1 MAFLA
6 AVSGSFLTYSLPS
19 EFMKQHPN
27 QYLLYSYILSI
38 LPFIFP
44 AFAIASCVLAIYQGL
59 MQKSLSIVE
68 QEASNLRGQIDL
80 LADNV
85 RSLFEGFLYRFSTKL
100 QFASRDENTERVTLY
115 IFNETNKNFVP
126 CGRYA
131 ANPMFKANGR
141 PSYPSTEG
149 CIARGWQH
157 GWHFDNSFD
166 ANSNSR
172 TEKHAK
178 EYNVSRA
185 VSRKLKMPSRLY
197 AVLGINGVSGNPV
210 AVMVVESTDPNRW
223 DEALLKAVMKE
234 QEEYLAELVMR
245 LKEYIPDPSGASE
258 KGL

>member
-1 MAFLA
+1 MNQVRLGLRAFNRIMSHHLRWLVPLMAFLA

-141 PSYPSTEG
+141 PSYPSTGHLEVPAAVQPRRAG
-149 CIARGWQH
+149 SPPQAVAQPA
-157 GWHFDNSFD
+157 D
-166 ANSNSR
+166 A
-172 TEKHAK
+172 T
-178 EYNVSRA
+178 
-185 VSRKLKMPSRLY
+185 
-197 AVLGINGVSGNPV
+197 G
-210 AVMVVESTDPNRW
+210 
-223 DEALLKAVMKE
+223 
-234 QEEYLAELVMR
+234 
-245 LKEYIPDPSGASE
+245 
-258 KGL
+258 